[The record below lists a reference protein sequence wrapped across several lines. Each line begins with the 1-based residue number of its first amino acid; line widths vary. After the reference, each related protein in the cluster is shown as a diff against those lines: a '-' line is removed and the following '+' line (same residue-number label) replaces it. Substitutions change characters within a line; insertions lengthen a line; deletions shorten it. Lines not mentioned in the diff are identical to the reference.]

1 MPERRLTTARARL
14 PAARIRTHR
23 ALEFRTFWL
32 PRYFKAAP
40 RQNVDAIERVNH
52 YLYIGLAVGADA
64 AAVVAL
70 KAADGFR
77 VPLPSLLAMLGY
89 GAAYFFLSQAVRTL
103 PVGVANALWSGFSVI
118 VVAMAGYVIHRQA
131 LSPSS
136 ISGLLL
142 ICGGTALLYFGSA
155 TDPS

>member
-1 MPERRLTTARARL
+1 M
-14 PAARIRTHR
+14 
-23 ALEFRTFWL
+23 
-32 PRYFKAAP
+32 
-40 RQNVDAIERVNH
+40 NH
-52 YLYIGLAVGADA
+52 YFYIGLAVGADA
-64 AAVVAL
+64 VAASAL

-77 VPLPSLLAMLGY
+77 VPLPSLLALIGY

-118 VVAMAGYVIHRQA
+118 AVAMAGYFINRQA
-131 LSPSS
+131 LSIPS

-155 TDPS
+155 ADRG